1 MISIGVSNI
10 STSLQDRLVLWIHTM
25 AEQLD
30 LKELDDNEQEDNEE
44 EDENVRI
51 QKLLKECE
59 MFQKMPDHRLELLAK
74 HMEYKTLP
82 KNHVL
87 LQQGQFSDRFFLL
100 ESGDI
105 RRKKVDP
112 NTGKIHNIEYAI
124 KASSI
129 NSMKVMA
136 GDPVVSRQARCVRQ
150 RCRSGKMA
158 LNSCMLL
165 QCFRFISR
173 CILRFI
179 LQKVCHDQMHIGYV
193 QGI

>member
-1 MISIGVSNI
+1 M
-10 STSLQDRLVLWIHTM
+10 VLPEVLATM
-25 AEQLD
+25 HKDTTHNPETC
-30 LKELDDNEQEDNEE
+30 
-44 EDENVRI
+44 

-59 MFQKMPDHRLELLAK
+59 MFQRMPDHRLELLAK

-112 NTGKIHNIEYAI
+112 NTGKTHNIEYAI

-136 GDPVVSRQARCVRQ
+136 GDPVVSQLSLQSSIVHE
-150 RCRSGKMA
+150 RCRSSNMS
-158 LNSCMLL
+158 LTICQVL
-165 QCFRFISR
+165 
-173 CILRFI
+173 
-179 LQKVCHDQMHIGYV
+179 
-193 QGI
+193 